1 MTAATVPALTDAE
14 FEREFEALRSALLA
28 HCYRMVGSYHDAED
42 LVQETYL
49 RARRG
54 IGDFEGRSSVKTWL
68 YRIATNAC
76 LTALQHHSRRFLP
89 SGLGAPSGDPDAP
102 VGTDSTVAWLEP
114 LPDAALGRSGGD
126 PAAEVVERDT
136 VRLALI
142 VAFQHLA
149 PRQRAALLLREVLG
163 WPAAEIAAAMGIGVA
178 AVKSLLQRAR
188 VRIAE
193 VRADQEIAEPPDSAR
208 DRELLD
214 RWISA
219 FERADVRD
227 LESLISSDFSLE
239 AAGHTTWFRGLAV
252 CLPFLARR
260 QFRPAGQLRMLPT
273 RANGQPAAAGY
284 LRQPDGSYRADHLTV
299 LTIAGGKIIKVTN
312 FLGERPVRDTGL
324 PATMIGNRP

>member
-1 MTAATVPALTDAE
+1 MSLEVVAAAVDGDVEL
-14 FEREFEALRSALLA
+14 EREFEELRAGLLA

-76 LTALQHHSRRFLP
+76 LTALNHHSRRFLP
-89 SGLGAPSGDPDAP
+89 SGLGAPSDDPDAT
-102 VGTDSTVAWLEP
+102 VEVDAAVAWLEP
-114 LPDAALGRSGGD
+114 LPDVALGRAGGD
-126 PAAEVVERDT
+126 PAAEVVERDN

-163 WPAAEIAAAMGIGVA
+163 WPATDIAAAMGIKVA

-188 VRIAE
+188 ARIAE
-193 VRADQEIAEPPDSAR
+193 VRSDQEAAEPPDSER
-208 DRELLD
+208 DRELLN

-227 LESLISSDFSLE
+227 LESLISEDFSLE
-239 AAGHTTWFRGLAV
+239 ATGHTTWFRGLAV
-252 CLPFLARR
+252 CLPFLQRR
-260 QFRPAGQLRMLPT
+260 QFRPVGELRLLPT
-273 RANGQPAAAGY
+273 CANGQPAAAGY
-284 LRQPDGSYRADHLTV
+284 LRQEDGSYRANHLTV

-324 PATMIGNRP
+324 PVTLID